1 MEFMILIH
9 SDENQPAP
17 GPGEPGF
24 DEFMGEWMEYNQT
37 LIAGGHWVSG
47 ASLAPT
53 TTATTLR
60 RTPGQPQ
67 EIVDGP
73 FAETKEQLGGYYLIS
88 AESLDEAIELA
99 NGMPMPAGSLE
110 IRPVRL
116 RPDAA

>member
-9 SDENQPAP
+9 SDENVPTP

-24 DEFMGEWMEYNQT
+24 EEFMGEWMAYNQS
-37 LIAGGHWVSG
+37 LISGDHWVSG

-60 RTPGQPQ
+60 RSPGKAP
-67 EIVDGP
+67 EIIDGP
-73 FAETKEQLGGYYLIS
+73 YIETKEQLGGYYLVS
-88 AESLDEAIELA
+88 AESLDEVIELA
-99 NGMPMPAGSLE
+99 NKLPLSSGSLE
-110 IRPVRL
+110 IRPVAF

>member
-1 MEFMILIH
+1 MEFMIMIH
-9 SDENQPAP
+9 SDENRPTP

-24 DEFMGEWMEYNQT
+24 EEFMGTWMAYNQK
-37 LIAGGHWVSG
+37 LIDGGHWVSA

-60 RTPGQPQ
+60 RTVGQAP

-73 FAETKEQLGGYYLIS
+73 YVETKEQLGGYYLIS

-99 NGMPMPAGSLE
+99 SLLPLDAGSLE
-110 IRPVRL
+110 IRPVAF

>member
-9 SDENQPAP
+9 SDENTPPP

-24 DEFMGEWMEYNQT
+24 DEFMSEWMGYNQS

-60 RTPGQPQ
+60 RSPGQAP

-73 FAETKEQLGGYYLIS
+73 YIETKEQFGGYYLVS

-99 NGMPMPAGSLE
+99 SRLPLASGSLE
-110 IRPVRL
+110 IRPVAF
-116 RPDAA
+116 RPDAE

>member
-9 SDENQPAP
+9 SDENVPTP

-24 DEFMGEWMEYNQT
+24 EEFMGTWMAYNQM

-60 RTPGQPQ
+60 RSTGQPP

-73 FAETKEQLGGYYLIS
+73 YVETKEQFGGYYLIS
-88 AESLDEAIELA
+88 AENLDEAIELA
-99 NGMPMPAGSLE
+99 GKLPMDSGSLE
-110 IRPVRL
+110 IRPVAY
-116 RPDAA
+116 RPDAE

>member
-9 SDENQPAP
+9 SDESVPPPA
-17 GPGEPGF
+17 PGEPGF
-24 DEFMGEWMEYNQT
+24 EEFMGEWMTYNQS
-37 LIAGGHWVSG
+37 LIEGGHWVSA

-60 RTPGQPQ
+60 RSPGQAP

-73 FAETKEQLGGYYLIS
+73 YAETKEQFGGYYLIS

-99 NGMPMPAGSLE
+99 GALPIGSGSLE
-110 IRPVRL
+110 IRPVAF
-116 RPDAA
+116 RPDAE

>member
-9 SDENQPAP
+9 SDENRPAP

-24 DEFMGEWMEYNQT
+24 EEFMGTWLAYNQK
-37 LIAGGHWVSG
+37 LIAGGHWVS
-47 ASLAPT
+47 AANLAPT

-60 RTPGQPQ
+60 RTVGQAP

-73 FAETKEQLGGYYLIS
+73 YVETKEQFGGFYLIK

-99 NGMPMPAGSLE
+99 SQLPLDAGSLE
-110 IRPVRL
+110 IRPVAF
-116 RPDAA
+116 RPDAE

>member
-9 SDENQPAP
+9 SDENRPGP

-24 DEFMGEWMEYNQT
+24 DEFMGEWMAYNQK

-60 RTPGQPQ
+60 RTAGQAP
-67 EIVDGP
+67 EIIDGP
-73 FAETKEQLGGYYLIS
+73 YVETKEQFGGYYLIS

-99 NGMPMPAGSLE
+99 SMLPMDAGSLE
-110 IRPVRL
+110 IRPVRF
-116 RPDAA
+116 RPDAE